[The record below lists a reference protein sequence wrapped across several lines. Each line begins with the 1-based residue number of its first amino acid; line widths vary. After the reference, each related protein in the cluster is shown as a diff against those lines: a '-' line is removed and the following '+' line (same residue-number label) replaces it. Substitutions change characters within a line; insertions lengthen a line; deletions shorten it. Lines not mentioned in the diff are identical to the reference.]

1 MASIFTQIMEGSMPG
16 HIVWSDDVCAAFLT
30 IAPLKPGHTLVVPR
44 AEVDAWTDLEP
55 DVMKHLIGVAQAV
68 GRALDRAYQP
78 EKVGLTILGLE
89 VRHVHLHVSCIWKPT
104 DLDFDNADK
113 NASPE
118 SVAEAAEVVAHGGAA
133 PDREGVRELSQ
144 RR

>member
-1 MASIFTQIMEGSMPG
+1 MPSIFTQIINGEMPG
-16 HIVWSDDVCAAFLT
+16 HFVWKDELCVAFLT

-44 AEVDAWTDLEP
+44 EEVDSWTDLDP
-55 DVMKHLIGVAQAV
+55 DVMKHLTGVAQAI
-68 GRALDRAYQP
+68 GRALDKAYQP

-104 DLDFDNADK
+104 DLDFGNADH

-118 SVAEAAEVVAHGGAA
+118 SIAKAAELV
-133 PDREGVRELSQ
+133 RRTLRELGHGEVVVDG
-144 RR
+144 

>member
-1 MASIFTQIMEGSMPG
+1 MASIFTQIINGEMPG
-16 HIVWSDDVCAAFLT
+16 HFVWKDDVCVAFLT

-44 AEVDAWTDLEP
+44 AEIDSWTDLEP
-55 DVMKHLIGVAQAV
+55 EVMQHLTGVAQAI

-89 VRHVHLHVSCIWKPT
+89 VRHVHLHVTCLWKPT
-104 DLDFDNADK
+104 DLDFGNADS

-118 SVAEAAEVVAHGGAA
+118 SIAAEAKKVRAA
-133 PDREGVRELSQ
+133 LRELGYDQ
-144 RR
+144 VVDD

>member
-1 MASIFTQIMEGSMPG
+1 MASIFTQIINGEMPG
-16 HIVWSDDVCAAFLT
+16 HFVWKDDVCVAFLT

-44 AEVDAWTDLEP
+44 AEVDSWTDLEP
-55 DVMKHLIGVAQAV
+55 DVMKHLSGVAHAI
-68 GRALDRAYQP
+68 GRALDKAYQP

-104 DLDFDNADK
+104 DLDFGNANA

-118 SVAEAAEVVAHGGAA
+118 SVAEAAQLV
-133 PDREGVRELSQ
+133 RSTLRELGYSNVVDS
-144 RR
+144 

>member
-1 MASIFTQIMEGSMPG
+1 MASIFTQIINGDLPG
-16 HIVWSDDVCAAFLT
+16 HFVWKDDLCVALLT

-44 AEVDAWTDLEP
+44 EEVDSWTDLEP
-55 DVMKHLIGVAQAV
+55 GVMSHLSGVAHSI
-68 GRALDRAYQP
+68 GRALDKAYQP

-104 DLDFDNADK
+104 DLDFGNADA

-118 SVAEAAEVVAHGGAA
+118 SVAKEAELVRKTLREMGHPEVVDG
-133 PDREGVRELSQ
+133 
-144 RR
+144 

>member
-1 MASIFTQIMEGSMPG
+1 MASIFTQIMNGELPG
-16 HIVWSDDVCAAFLT
+16 HFIWKDDVCVAFLT

-44 AEVDAWTDLEP
+44 AEIDSWTDLEP
-55 DVMKHLIGVAQAV
+55 ETMLHLTKVAHAV
-68 GRALDRAYQP
+68 GRALQNAYQP

-104 DLDFDNADK
+104 DLDFGNADA

-118 SVAEAAEVVAHGGAA
+118 SVAAEAVVVRSALRELGYSEVVDG
-133 PDREGVRELSQ
+133 
-144 RR
+144 